1 MDERLRD
8 KGTATSSGLNA
19 SPQRHMNSN
28 PTVVIVNGSGD
39 PSSPGDGEDGG
50 FQERLII
57 PRKTSVETQTVTEDS
72 YYQRKITPRVPKRK

>member
-8 KGTATSSGLNA
+8 RSTTVTGLKA

-50 FQERLII
+50 FQERLV
-57 PRKTSVETQTVTEDS
+57 PRKTSVETQTMTEDT
-72 YYQRKITPRVPKRK
+72 Y